1 MMMSE
6 SSGPKWQN
14 LPVLVFSDIM
24 MKIGS
29 ESLDNIQKSRQVCKS
44 WNEMI
49 LGMTKHQE
57 DKLRRKAAE
66 RIRAKFSDN
75 LFVPSLKLIFK
86 AKSYVESGHLQK
98 EEIDR
103 AVKRLKLYIK
113 NLKVVRSARKYAL
126 LHMNDSEWA
135 LMEEQIMAD
144 SLQYNTK
151 INLSDC
157 LFLQKA
163 FKKNKMPDPIQGV
176 WTTEVYLKAR

>member
-1 MMMSE
+1 M
-6 SSGPKWQN
+6 
-14 LPVLVFSDIM
+14 PVLVFSDIM

-29 ESLDNIQKSRQVCKS
+29 ESLDNVQKSRQVCKS

-57 DKLRRKAAE
+57 DKLRRRAAE

-98 EEIDR
+98 AEIDK

-113 NLKVVRSARKYAL
+113 NLKVARSARKYAV
-126 LHMNDSEWA
+126 HMSDSDWA

-163 FKKNKMPDPIQGV
+163 FKKNKIPDTIRGV
-176 WTTEVYLKAR
+176 WTSELYLKAR

>member
-1 MMMSE
+1 
-6 SSGPKWQN
+6 
-14 LPVLVFSDIM
+14 
-24 MKIGS
+24 
-29 ESLDNIQKSRQVCKS
+29 
-44 WNEMI
+44 
-49 LGMTKHQE
+49 MTKHQE
-57 DKLRRKAAE
+57 DKLRKSAAQ
-66 RIRAKFSDN
+66 RIRSKFSDN

-98 EEIDR
+98 AEIDK

-113 NLKVVRSARKYAL
+113 NLKVARSAKKYAV
-126 LHMNDSEWA
+126 HMSDSDWVM
-135 LMEEQIMAD
+135 MEEQIMAD

-163 FKKNKMPDPIQGV
+163 FKKNKMPDTIKRV

>member
-1 MMMSE
+1 M
-6 SSGPKWQN
+6 
-14 LPVLVFSDIM
+14 PVLVFSDIM

-29 ESLDNIQKSRQVCKS
+29 ESLENIQKSRQVCKS

-57 DKLRRKAAE
+57 DKLRKSAAE

-86 AKSYVESGHLQK
+86 AKSYVESGHLQSA
-98 EEIDR
+98 EIDR
-103 AVKRLKLYIK
+103 AVKRLQLYIK
-113 NLKVVRSARKYAL
+113 NLKVARSAKKYAVN
-126 LHMNDSEWA
+126 MSDSDWA

-163 FKKNKMPDPIQGV
+163 FKKNKMPDTIRGV
-176 WTTEVYLKAR
+176 WTSELYLKAR

>member
-1 MMMSE
+1 M
-6 SSGPKWQN
+6 
-14 LPVLVFSDIM
+14 PVLVFSDIM

-29 ESLDNIQKSRQVCKS
+29 ESLENIQKSRQVCKS

-57 DKLRRKAAE
+57 DKLRKSAGQ
-66 RIRAKFSDN
+66 RIRSKFSDN

-98 EEIDR
+98 AEIDK

-113 NLKVVRSARKYAL
+113 NLKVARSARKFVV
-126 LHMNDSEWA
+126 HMSDSDWA

-163 FKKNKMPDPIQGV
+163 FKKNKIPDTIRGV
-176 WTTEVYLKAR
+176 WTSELYLKAR